1 MHTLSNVKIENF
13 KSIETLELNLSDYTP
28 IVGYNNA
35 GKSNIME
42 AIDWFLTQGKLE
54 ETMIRDGSK
63 PAIVT
68 GTITGIS
75 DQLIEELDE
84 KHQKQIA
91 PYIVDGTVTFRL
103 EQQEPGGRK
112 NQRTLTVKDPEKN
125 NNGEGSP
132 FTANPSGIPEALS
145 KLFPE
150 SIFIRAMENATDDVA
165 NNKSTTTIGKL
176 IKQITDPVKDQ
187 HEEEIT
193 EAIGSIDSLFSA
205 EGENRVESFKEFDRI
220 AEENIADFFPGVS
233 LKLHVPAPTID
244 DIFRQGTVKF
254 SENGEVLRDFAL
266 LGHGAQRSIQM
277 ALIKM
282 LSEYGVNME
291 SDSRKFLLIEE
302 PELYL
307 HPKGILVLRNAL
319 RKLSKAGYQVIF
331 ATHSPLIITKDD
343 IADTILIR
351 KSREDGTY
359 RLTSVRE
366 SVKTVIEENE
376 KQADTLFE
384 LTNSTKLLFADRAI
398 LVEGK
403 TELKLLP
410 ELYEIISEIENNQS
424 NVVFLPLSG
433 GGNMIDSSKILQKM
447 DLDHLSLVDLDFC
460 FKEAWKKGLLESE
473 DENIQTMLELFKN
486 YKNEGKYELDEE
498 GLPCK
503 NPDTN
508 TAARKAYELIA
519 QKEDAKES
527 IQNLK
532 KKMLANGYWVWNKGD
547 IEAILGIE
555 VKNQYS
561 DLLKRIS
568 TSENWKDEV
577 TEPNQ
582 VEEFFNWINN

>member
-54 ETMIRDGSK
+54 ETMIRDGSR

-68 GTITGIS
+68 GTITGVS

-91 PYIVDGTVTFRL
+91 PYIIDGTVTFRL

-112 NQRTLTVKDPEKN
+112 NQRKLTVRDLEIESDEDEKA
-125 NNGEGSP
+125 
-132 FTANPSGIPEALS
+132 FTDNPAGIPEALS

-150 SIFIRAMENATDDVA
+150 SIFIRAMENATDDIA

-176 IKQITDPVKDQ
+176 IKQITDPVKVQ
-187 HEEEIT
+187 HEVEIN

-220 AEENIADFFPGVS
+220 AEENITDFFPGVS

-254 SENGEVLRDFAL
+254 SENGEELRDFAL

-331 ATHSPLIITKDD
+331 ATHSPLIITKED

-366 SVKTVIEENE
+366 SVRTVIEENE
-376 KQADTLFE
+376 KQADTLFD

-410 ELYEIISEIENNQS
+410 DLYEIISEKENNQS
-424 NVVFLPLSG
+424 NVVFIPLGG

>member
-1 MHTLSNVKIENF
+1 MHTLNKVIIENF
-13 KSIETLELNLSDYTP
+13 KSIERLELNLSDYTP

-35 GKSNIME
+35 GKSNILE
-42 AIDWFLTQGKLE
+42 AIDWFLSQGGLHDK
-54 ETMIRDGSK
+54 MIRDNSR
-63 PAIVT
+63 PATVT

-75 DQLIEELDE
+75 NKIIEELDE
-84 KHQKQIA
+84 KHQKQIERF
-91 PYIVDGTVTFRL
+91 IVDGTATFRI
-103 EQQEPGGRK
+103 EQLEPGGAK
-112 NQRTLTVKDPEKN
+112 KLKTFTVRDPEVEEDEAENAFAKI
-125 NNGEGSP
+125 P
-132 FTANPSGIPEALS
+132 TGIPEALS

-150 SIFIRAMENATDDVA
+150 SIFIRAMENATDDIA

-176 IKQITDPVKDQ
+176 IKQITDPVKIQ
-187 HEEEIT
+187 HEKEIN
-193 EAIGSIDSLFSA
+193 EAIGSIDTLFSA

-220 AEENIADFFPGVS
+220 AEENITDFFPGIS

-254 SENGEVLRDFAL
+254 SENGEELRDFAL

-282 LSEYGVNME
+282 LSEYGVNTN

-331 ATHSPLIITKDD
+331 ATHSPLIITKED

-410 ELYEIISEIENNQS
+410 DLYEIISEKENNQS
-424 NVVFLPLSG
+424 NVVFVPLGG
-433 GGNMIDSSKILQKM
+433 GGNMIDSSRILQKM

-460 FKEAWKKGLLESE
+460 FKEAWKKGLLEAE
-473 DENIQTMLELFKN
+473 DEDIQTILALFKN

-508 TAARKAYELIA
+508 TAAKKAYELIA

-532 KKMLANGYWVWNKGD
+532 NKMLANGYWVWSKGD
-547 IEAILGIE
+547 IEAVLGIE
-555 VKNQYS
+555 VKNKYG

-568 TSENWKDEV
+568 ASESWKDEIA
-577 TEPNQ
+577 EPDQ
-582 VEEFFNWINN
+582 LEEFFNWIKV